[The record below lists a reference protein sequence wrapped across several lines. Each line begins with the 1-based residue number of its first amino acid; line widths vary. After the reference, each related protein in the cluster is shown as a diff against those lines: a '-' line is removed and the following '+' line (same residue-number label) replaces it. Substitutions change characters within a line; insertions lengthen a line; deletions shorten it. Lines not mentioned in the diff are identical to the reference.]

1 MVLIATDPEDAGMSS
16 AGLRKVTRLVQRY
29 VDGRKYAGAVSL
41 VARRGKVVHFE
52 TYGEMDAE
60 RGKPMRPDTIF
71 RVYSMTKP
79 IASVAL
85 MMLYQEGLF
94 QLNDP
99 VADFLPELR
108 DLKVYAG
115 GDADRFET
123 REPAR
128 RMTVRDLLMHTSGLG
143 APRARTTVG
152 ELYRRAGIAADESGG
167 TLAEMAAKLGA
178 IPLECDPGARWIYG
192 VSTDLVGY
200 LCEVLSGVPFDRYL
214 KDRIFTPL
222 GMTDTGFSVPESE
235 AERLAAV
242 YAPQPGSPRFTLLE
256 DPMTSPFLRPR
267 TYFSGVSGLVS
278 TAGDYLRFCRMLAGG
293 GEVDGVRLLGPRT
306 LRLMTANHLPGGQD
320 LETMTHDGGET
331 RREGQGFGLGFGVLL
346 DQTVAQTIGT
356 PGEIFWGGA
365 ASTAFF
371 VSPEDDL
378 ITIFLTQLRPSATYP
393 IRRELRATV
402 YSSIID

>member
-1 MVLIATDPEDAGMSS
+1 
-16 AGLRKVTRLVQRY
+16 
-29 VDGRKYAGAVSL
+29 
-41 VARRGKVVHFE
+41 
-52 TYGEMDAE
+52 
-60 RGKPMRPDTIF
+60 
-71 RVYSMTKP
+71 
-79 IASVAL
+79 
-85 MMLYQEGLF
+85 
-94 QLNDP
+94 
-99 VADFLPELR
+99 
-108 DLKVYAG
+108 
-115 GDADRFET
+115 
-123 REPAR
+123 
-128 RMTVRDLLMHTSGLG
+128 
-143 APRARTTVG
+143 
-152 ELYRRAGIAADESGG
+152 
-167 TLAEMAAKLGA
+167 
-178 IPLECDPGARWIYG
+178 
-192 VSTDLVGY
+192 
-200 LCEVLSGVPFDRYL
+200 VPFDRYL